1 MSILSALK
9 QQNSSIDSLAAL
21 PQAMIMQMAQ
31 RKEISEA
38 MVAPILARK
47 AELADAFARQNM
59 LANASKAQP
68 TVMEQL
74 LAKNAQA
81 EQPQMPEQMPQQ
93 VMPQEAAPSINPQAM
108 PQGAEDVGIATQAT
122 QPMSMAGGG
131 IVAFSKGD
139 FIDEDDDEDA
149 REEADYATMM
159 NAALSGARNIPHK
172 ISELASRLPKS
183 YADTKAQVSHEKAQ
197 KMGGHKYEDLV
208 LAEAKRQGV
217 DPKLALHVLYKETG
231 GHKDPANAKS
241 HAGALG
247 PMQIMPRTAKDLG
260 IDPSDPVQNIH
271 GGVKYLAQLGS
282 MFDNNP
288 RLTAAAYNAGPGNV
302 RKHGGVPN
310 FKETQNYVVGLA
322 HGGEVQHYASKGY
335 VEDDEP
341 TSAFERFFNQTD
353 ALKDYENKLA
363 KQRDFERVTREQ
375 PGLFD
380 KTTKTQRDKAAAD
393 LAAANQARVG
403 IKTPAKVIP
412 PTIPDELKNLPIASA
427 PQEVRD
433 NSVKVMPLPQGQAQ
447 APVMPKSGL
456 ENFMEQMVAQK
467 SELAKQRAEDKN
479 MALLTAGLG
488 MLGGTS
494 QYAFENIGKGALA
507 GVQNLGEARKSRAAE
522 QNAID
527 RNMLYAHRYQG
538 VEDVARQNA
547 AAQQAYRGE
556 TLRETARANTNKELE
571 HAQANL
577 NNYLKMQMDL
587 YKNRFPVEGM
597 PGATEAMAEIYKRPE
612 YVALAKRA
620 GYTTN
625 QPSTTFTPKQESLLS
640 KYLPR

>member
-1 MSILSALK
+1 MSILNALK

-47 AELADAFARQNM
+47 AELADAFARQNI

-93 VMPQEAAPSINPQAM
+93 VMPQEAAPPINPQAM

-159 NAALSGARNIPHK
+159 SAALSGARNIPHK

-183 YADTKAQVSHEKAQ
+183 YADTKAQMSHEKAP
-197 KMGGHKYEDLV
+197 KMGGHKYEELV

-271 GGVKYLAQLGS
+271 GGVKYLAQLGP

-335 VEDDEP
+335 VEDEYSPEGVLLYGPDTRSGEEYGVANLNP
-341 TSAFERFFNQTD
+341 NYKGFD
-353 ALKDYENKLA
+353 AKEWEKKYGK
-363 KQRDFERVTREQ
+363 R
-375 PGLFD
+375 
-380 KTTKTQRDKAAAD
+380 
-393 LAAANQARVG
+393 
-403 IKTPAKVIP
+403 KVVP
-412 PTIPDELKNLPIASA
+412 PKMPDELKNAQIPSA

-527 RNMLYAHRYQG
+527 RNLLYAHRYQG

-571 HAQANL
+571 HAQSNF
-577 NNYLKMQMDL
+577 NNYLKIQQDNL
-587 YKNRFPVEGM
+587 KARFPAGEM
-597 PGATEAMAEIYKRPE
+597 DPGYQAAMAALQRSAPYLS
-612 YVALAKRA
+612 LAKRA
-620 GYTTN
+620 GYDMP
-625 QPSTTFTPKQESLLS
+625 QAQTTFTPKQESLLS
-640 KYLPR
+640 KYLPK